1 MYITDAT
8 VTKGKP
14 GDFGTCERARF
25 ERSTCPETGQPITLT
40 RLCGKPASR
49 WLEGGTYGD
58 GSDWWELSLCS
69 RCHRELVADEERS
82 LAELEALLDDL
93 EVLVEDMDE
102 P

>member
-1 MYITDAT
+1 MTLEPASGFASSAAPAPRLSD
-8 VTKGKP
+8 
-14 GDFGTCERARF
+14 RL
-25 ERSTCPETGQPITLT
+25 RSPV
-40 RLCGKPASR
+40 GKPASR

-82 LAELEALLDDL
+82 LAELEALLDEL

>member
-14 GDFGTCERARF
+14 GDFGTCERTRF

-49 WLEGGTYGD
+49 WLEGFTGYSD

-69 RCHRELVADEERS
+69 QSHRELVADEERS
-82 LAELEALLDDL
+82 LAELEALLD
-93 EVLVEDMDE
+93 EIGES
-102 P
+102 